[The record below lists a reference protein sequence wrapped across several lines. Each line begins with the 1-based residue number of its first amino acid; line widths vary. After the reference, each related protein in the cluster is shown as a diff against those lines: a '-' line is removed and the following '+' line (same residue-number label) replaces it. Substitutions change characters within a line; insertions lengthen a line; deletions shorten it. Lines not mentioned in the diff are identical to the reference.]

1 MLMAMTGGPEGV
13 FIEFS
18 EVVERHTAGLTLD
31 RAAQEIVERLLL
43 SASLEIQLAAEEEQ
57 LERLEAAVT
66 ALEPVAA
73 QLAGE
78 VRDRGLTW
86 VSGDLLAELLRPFC
100 PLPPFC
106 YGDEEAEPL
115 GLSAPAGTVA
125 TP

>member
-1 MLMAMTGGPEGV
+1 MAMTGGPEGV

-18 EVVERHTAGLTLD
+18 EVVERHAAGLTLD

-57 LERLEAAVT
+57 LERLEAAME

-78 VRDRGLTW
+78 VRARGLTW

-100 PLPPFC
+100 PMPPFC

-115 GLSAPAGTVA
+115 GVSAPAGTVA

>member
-1 MLMAMTGGPEGV
+1 MAMTGGPEGV

-18 EVVERHTAGLTLD
+18 EVVERHAAGLTLD

-57 LERLEAAVT
+57 LERLEAAAA

-78 VRDRGLTW
+78 IRARGLTW
-86 VSGDLLAELLRPFC
+86 VSGDLLAELLRPYC

-106 YGDEEAEPL
+106 YGDEEAEPI
-115 GLSAPAGTVA
+115 GVSAPAGTVA

>member
-1 MLMAMTGGPEGV
+1 MAMTGGPEGV

-18 EVVERHTAGLTLD
+18 EVVERHAAGLTLD

-57 LERLEAAVT
+57 LERLETAVA

-73 QLAGE
+73 HLAGE
-78 VRDRGLTW
+78 VRGRGLTW

-100 PLPPFC
+100 PMPPFC

-115 GLSAPAGTVA
+115 GVSAPAGTVA

>member
-1 MLMAMTGGPEGV
+1 MAMTGGPEGV
-13 FIEFS
+13 FVELS
-18 EVVERHTAGLTLD
+18 EVVDRYSAGLTLD

-43 SASLEIQLAAEEEQ
+43 SASLEIQLAAEDEQ
-57 LERLEAAVT
+57 VERLEAAVA

-73 QLAGE
+73 QLAVE
-78 VRDRGLTW
+78 LRTRGLSFL
-86 VSGDLLAELLRPFC
+86 SGDLLAELLRPFC

-106 YGDEEAEPL
+106 YGDQEAEAL